1 VAIGNSMALLATTSS
16 YQPPSA
22 FEIDV
27 SAQSGDLWEA
37 VARWLQA
44 AGMPT
49 GQLMGSGVTPRFK
62 PKDATRHRQQFVR
75 AVLVR
80 RQEVKDGLPNS
91 QPEKRSRELS
101 EAIAAGWHA
110 VAERNPGYP
119 SGGGMG
125 MIGAACLGPLAE
137 R

>member
-1 VAIGNSMALLATTSS
+1 MAIGNSMALLATTSS

-49 GQLMGSGVTPRFK
+49 GQLMGSG
-62 PKDATRHRQQFVR
+62 A
-75 AVLVR
+75 
-80 RQEVKDGLPNS
+80 
-91 QPEKRSRELS
+91 
-101 EAIAAGWHA
+101 
-110 VAERNPGYP
+110 
-119 SGGGMG
+119 
-125 MIGAACLGPLAE
+125 GPLIWLRVGQPALHLLTPYQYSPNE
-137 R
+137 LVSVTRRVFGIEAGRDAR